1 MKFACSRCG
10 SRQWPDPESSC
21 PLCNDGR
28 EEPGEDLGD
37 HLEAREQAIERFTR
51 EGCREYTASHWWHL
65 IDKQTDEDLHP
76 ETMAE
81 RLAWLHTEACRD
93 AWQDLEKS
101 PSHFAWSDVC
111 AIAGFDLC
119 KHYRKQNKQ

>member
-1 MKFACSRCG
+1 MSFACTRCG
-10 SRQWPDPESSC
+10 SRHWPDPDSSC

-28 EEPGEDLGD
+28 EEPGESLGD
-37 HLEAREQAIERFTR
+37 PLEAQEKAIDRFTR
-51 EGCREYTASHWWHL
+51 EGCRYESAALWWDQ
-65 IDKQTDEDLHP
+65 IDKQTDEKLNP

-81 RLAWLHTEACRD
+81 RLAWLHTEACRE

-101 PSHFAWSDVC
+101 PSSSAWADAC

-119 KHYRKQNKQ
+119 KYYRKTNQ

>member
-10 SRQWPDPESSC
+10 SRNWPDPESSC
-21 PLCNDGR
+21 PLCNDER
-28 EEPGEDLGD
+28 EEPAEALGD
-37 HLEAREQAIERFTR
+37 PLEAQEQAIERFTR
-51 EGCREYTASHWWHL
+51 EGCREYTASYWWHL

-81 RLAWLHTEACRD
+81 RLAWLHAEACWD

-101 PSHFAWSDVC
+101 PSHYAWSDVC
-111 AIAGFDLC
+111 ALAGFDLC
-119 KHYRKQNKQ
+119 KHYRKPNQ

>member
-1 MKFACSRCG
+1 MKFACTRCG

-28 EEPGEDLGD
+28 EEPGEALGD
-37 HLEAREQAIERFTR
+37 PLEAREQALERFTR
-51 EGCREYTASHWWHL
+51 EGCWFTSAQRWWAV

-81 RLAWLHTEACRD
+81 MLAWLHTEACRE
-93 AWQDLEKS
+93 AWEDMEQS
-101 PSHFAWSDVC
+101 PSSFAWSDVC
-111 AIAGFDLC
+111 ALAGFDMA
-119 KHYRKQNKQ
+119 KHYRKTNQ

>member
-10 SRQWPDPESSC
+10 SRQWPDFESFC

-28 EEPGEDLGD
+28 EEPAEAPED
-37 HLEAREQAIERFTR
+37 HLEAQERAVERFTR
-51 EGCREYTASHWWHL
+51 DGCRLLSAIRWWRS
-65 IDKQTDEDLHP
+65 IDQQTDEKQTP

-93 AWQDLEKS
+93 AWEDMEQS
-101 PSHFAWSDVC
+101 PSSFAWADVC
-111 AIAGFDLC
+111 ALAGFDLC
-119 KHYRKQNKQ
+119 KHYRKTNQ